1 MFEIRFLNYKKN
13 LFANDKSYSKYVT
26 KTNGI
31 DKTTKTLNIP
41 VL

>member
-1 MFEIRFLNYKKN
+1 LEQGFYAIKK
-13 LFANDKSYSKYVT
+13 LFVNDKSYSKYVT

-41 VL
+41 IL